1 MTTKALLH
9 ARQIDT
15 SIRGAALAAAGFPLN
30 SLNSL
35 ERERGTHPH
44 SHYHRLTLQQHIVAA
59 RSFSLSII
67 FYLLPGRLS

>member
-15 SIRGAALAAAGFPLN
+15 SIRGAALAAAAGFP
-30 SLNSL
+30 LNSL

-44 SHYHRLTLQQHIVAA
+44 SHYHRLTLQQHIVVA